1 MSITTITWIDLS
13 LLCDSQSQWQICSSS
28 QWCMHTQA
36 HTHTLTHAHM
46 HTTCSWE
53 LRLCITDARFR
64 RQHEQLRQVIVRV
77 LRPAA
82 LPARIG
88 SATEKKSDVMKEA
101 MALEATDANAIE
113 VRWSYILEVRL
124 SSVLLFL
131 PKSVR
136 TQYFWVPLTRVIFEL
151 SFSKHD
157 GVYDRFHIYHYYVHF

>member
-1 MSITTITWIDLS
+1 M
-13 LLCDSQSQWQICSSS
+13 
-28 QWCMHTQA
+28 
-36 HTHTLTHAHM
+36 
-46 HTTCSWE
+46 
-53 LRLCITDARFR
+53 
-64 RQHEQLRQVIVRV
+64 RV

-113 VRWSYILEVRL
+113 VLWSYILEVRL

-136 TQYFWVPLTRVIFEL
+136 TQYF
-151 SFSKHD
+151 
-157 GVYDRFHIYHYYVHF
+157 